1 MATKLSRI
9 LDLIQNPSEILPWAG
24 STQTLLLQHVCSI
37 RFPSPSRNWL
47 WHFGVGVMSGWIWMN
62 RYSGTKKVL
71 NPIPIFCVC
80 VSVCASLTK
89 LSDLRNDLSCC
100 IMQLNLSSSSDR
112 WPDVLLQ
119 DFLSDAGI
127 NVSLNCG
134 KHPDLEA
141 AKLSHSITLPPPCM
155 TESIMAVLLYSL
167 FSLSALMIPC
177 LPVT

>member
-1 MATKLSRI
+1 MGRIYTDIITTACLQYQVSISFQKLTLTFWSRCYVRMNMNE
-9 LDLIQNPSEILPWAG
+9 QV
-24 STQTLLLQHVCSI
+24 Q
-37 RFPSPSRNWL
+37 
-47 WHFGVGVMSGWIWMN
+47 WHEKGIEPHPNF
-62 RYSGTKKVL
+62 
-71 NPIPIFCVC
+71 F

-134 KHPDLEA
+134 KPPDLEA